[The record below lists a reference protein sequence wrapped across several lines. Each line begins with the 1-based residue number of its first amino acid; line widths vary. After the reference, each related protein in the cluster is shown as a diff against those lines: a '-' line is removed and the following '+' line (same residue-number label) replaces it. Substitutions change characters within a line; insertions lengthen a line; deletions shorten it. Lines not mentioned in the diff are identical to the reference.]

1 MWKKTLRASVCVCE
15 KIIKIK
21 KREEKQKWNYRDELR
36 KEKKRK
42 KKWKKNKEE
51 ERKIYNGGNGKK
63 ICWPVREVLFF
74 V

>member
-42 KKWKKNKEE
+42 EKKKEMKE
-51 ERKIYNGGNGKK
+51 K
-63 ICWPVREVLFF
+63 
-74 V
+74 

>member
-1 MWKKTLRASVCVCE
+1 MELQRR
-15 KIIKIK
+15 IK
-21 KREEKQKWNYRDELR
+21 KR

-42 KKWKKNKEE
+42 